1 MNLIERNTPTAQNV
15 ILCCEYILCIVLGFK
30 GKNNMSERLVYSVS
44 TLGQR
49 TIEVRNGASTAEKRK
64 GFFQEDNLIQGYKIP
79 EKGGGND
86 GT

>member
-1 MNLIERNTPTAQNV
+1 MNLIERNTNIFPV
-15 ILCCEYILCIVLGFK
+15 LFLGFK
-30 GKNNMSERLVYSVS
+30 GKNNMSARLVYSVCA
-44 TLGQR
+44 LGQR
-49 TIEVRNGASTAEKRK
+49 TIEVRNGASTAEKHK